1 MDLEIMLKRPQLDDT
16 QDGRPQR
23 VGVGESAERGT
34 ELGTR
39 ESRKCII
46 AAKGV

>member
-23 VGVGESAERGT
+23 VGVGRVQREGQNWAQERAG
-34 ELGTR
+34 
-39 ESRKCII
+39 S
-46 AAKGV
+46 V